1 MDMAILTSHK
11 ASRLDIRLT
20 NEQRSLI
27 ERAASLT
34 GSTLTQWTA
43 QHLLEAARLDI
54 EKETTLRLDS
64 ASFDAFMAALDEP
77 LPDAAK
83 ELMAR
88 DPQWA

>member
-1 MDMAILTSHK
+1 MATLTSQK
-11 ASRLDIRLT
+11 TSRLDIRLT
-20 NEQRSLI
+20 DEQRAMI

-54 EKETTLRLDS
+54 EKETTLRLN
-64 ASFDAFMAALDEP
+64 AESFDAFVDTLDEP
-77 LPDAAK
+77 IPAAAK

>member
-1 MDMAILTSHK
+1 MATLTSQK
-11 ASRLDIRLT
+11 TSRLDIRLT
-20 NEQRSLI
+20 DEQRALI

-54 EKETTLRLDS
+54 EKETALRLDS
-64 ASFDAFMAALDEP
+64 ASFDAFMQALEEP
-77 LPDAAK
+77 IPESAK
-83 ELMAR
+83 ELMSR